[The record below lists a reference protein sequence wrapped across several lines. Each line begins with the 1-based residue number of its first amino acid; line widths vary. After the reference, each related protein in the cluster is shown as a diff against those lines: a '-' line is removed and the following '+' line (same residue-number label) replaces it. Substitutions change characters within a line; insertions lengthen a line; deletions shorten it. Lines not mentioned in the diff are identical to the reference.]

1 MTTPPAPPPP
11 RHHPR
16 YEDLLEEAKEKREE
30 KYGKPEPEETE
41 GDVELATNPIS
52 EQSVAELKAE
62 IAALKGDVRSHGH
75 TALTSHRPHADPT
88 LTPHRPHC
96 DPTVTHADP
105 MPTTTPKLNW
115 RPPRVMPASWPCS
128 REQSD

>member
-75 TALTSHRPHADPT
+75 TPHCTDLAPTSRRPHADPAP
-88 LTPHRPHC
+88 TP
-96 DPTVTHADP
+96 
-105 MPTTTPKLNW
+105 L
-115 RPPRVMPASWPCS
+115 
-128 REQSD
+128 